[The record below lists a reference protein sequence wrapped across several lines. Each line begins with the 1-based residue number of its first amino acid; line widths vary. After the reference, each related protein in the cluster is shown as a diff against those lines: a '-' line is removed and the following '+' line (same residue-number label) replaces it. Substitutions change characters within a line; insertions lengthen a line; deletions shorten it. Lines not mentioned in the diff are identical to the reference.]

1 MPTFESSVQ
10 RESSGNPVRLAWI
23 DKLGQAR
30 CVPGR
35 CIDISRRR
43 MHVEVPEQIP
53 LHTPVMIRANGL
65 SMAGAASVKYVTYSG
80 DTRFILLL
88 EVG

>member
-1 MPTFESSVQ
+1 MHNFASSSQ
-10 RESSGNPVRLAWI
+10 RESSGDPVRFAWI

-30 CVPGR
+30 CIPGR

-43 MHVEVPEQIP
+43 MHVEVPVQIP
-53 LHTPVMIRANGL
+53 LHTPVIIRAAGL

-80 DTRFILLL
+80 DTKFILLL